1 MCLSETLI
9 RPTHN
14 RHIVNTHTQLS
25 TMTGLNDKGTSEE
38 EKRQTKEEVAAEGN
52 QSLIC
57 LLRASP
63 DHFIYKMFFFT
74 TVAQVTM
81 VTSRYLNNLFLLS
94 NTQ

>member
-1 MCLSETLI
+1 MCLSEYLI
-9 RPTHN
+9 RPTHK

-57 LLRASP
+57 LLSASP

-74 TVAQVTM
+74 TVAQVTT